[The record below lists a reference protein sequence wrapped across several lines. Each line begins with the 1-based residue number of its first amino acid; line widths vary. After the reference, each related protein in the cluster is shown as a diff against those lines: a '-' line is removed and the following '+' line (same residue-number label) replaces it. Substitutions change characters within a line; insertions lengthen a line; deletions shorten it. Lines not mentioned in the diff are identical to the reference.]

1 MEFFHKPVHYLRQT
15 RTTPGLYAWN
25 LAPASWATSPREAA
39 QQPLWGQSVN
49 LSGKLLRPCLEKS
62 SPRPMGQSRG
72 YSLGEEAHVT
82 NPDLLLNLAACLI
95 GAAYLDVS
103 RLWSTSVIAFQFR
116 PKYPRVVRDM
126 NWSNVDPARPCQT
139 GQCCCILAQ
148 ASQLFVLQWLTRKLF
163 LSIHFPSNQSTQLDD
178 QWVTSSTRLRIY
190 SMPLQ
195 FKEMEDKETLESD
208 ERGWPVRFLS

>member
-1 MEFFHKPVHYLRQT
+1 M
-15 RTTPGLYAWN
+15 
-25 LAPASWATSPREAA
+25 
-39 QQPLWGQSVN
+39 GQSVK

-148 ASQLFVLQWLTRKLF
+148 ASQLFFLQRLTGNSSSQFTSLWTSRPKTTTSEWLLAHDGEYIQCLFNPKKWKTRKLWKV
-163 LSIHFPSNQSTQLDD
+163 TRGAD
-178 QWVTSSTRLRIY
+178 QFDNFDSCPRNPAFCCCCWRYRQIKS
-190 SMPLQ
+190 
-195 FKEMEDKETLESD
+195 
-208 ERGWPVRFLS
+208 